1 MTHYLIYKITNQN
14 NGKIYIGQH
23 QTENL
28 DDGYMGS
35 GQNIKRAI
43 NKYGVENFKREILYY
58 CTDFETMNNME
69 EIIVNQEFV
78 DRKDTYNLRLGGSHG
93 SFSDETKRK
102 MSEAVKRGMNNE
114 EVRRKISEAVK
125 KGMTEEVRRKMSEAL
140 KGHSVSEETRKKL
153 SEAVKRT
160 MNNEEV
166 RKKISDAVKKGM
178 TEEVR
183 RKISEARK
191 GRTSPI
197 KGCHLSEE
205 TRRKMSEAR
214 KGKVVSEEHR
224 RKLSA
229 SAKRRWA
236 ERKGR
241 VD

>member
-125 KGMTEEVRRKMSEAL
+125 KGMTEEVRRK
-140 KGHSVSEETRKKL
+140 
-153 SEAVKRT
+153 
-160 MNNEEV
+160 
-166 RKKISDAVKKGM
+166 
-178 TEEVR
+178 
-183 RKISEARK
+183 ISEARK